1 VTPIG
6 VEHRRWMQP
15 STGAWGS
22 GAARR
27 SVMGVALAAVS
38 CLSVMLAFGQ
48 AAPRGLW
55 REVSLGEAS
64 QWARRQTPTL
74 RTNG

>member
-1 VTPIG
+1 MIPIG

-15 STGAWGS
+15 STSAWGS
-22 GAARR
+22 GARR

-38 CLSVMLAFGQ
+38 YLSVMLAFGQ
-48 AAPRGLW
+48 AVPRGLW
-55 REVSLGEAS
+55 RGVSLGEAS

>member
-1 VTPIG
+1 
-6 VEHRRWMQP
+6 
-15 STGAWGS
+15 
-22 GAARR
+22 
-27 SVMGVALAAVS
+27 MGVALAAVS